1 MIAALVSSPAGHCV
15 SFDQLEVYRLEDGRY
30 VVNTSDPVAEAIFDD
45 PMLAAA
51 EYIARR
57 HEMKL
62 GFDYEVCRR
71 EKST

>member
-30 VVNTSDPVAEAIFDD
+30 VVNMSVPAAETIFDD

-51 EYIARR
+51 EYIVRR
-57 HEMKL
+57 HEMKM
-62 GFDYEVCRR
+62 GFDEEV
-71 EKST
+71 